1 MYIWSKVVFYKME
14 TSSHSH
20 YVSRTTIIYNKYFRK
35 YHLYHFSKQ
44 SKHSLYMERE
54 YKIDL
59 LLLKSMYDKVTQF
72 YASYIKTTTIVFKY
86 KKSKT
91 RSVG

>member
-1 MYIWSKVVFYKME
+1 MYI
-14 TSSHSH
+14 
-20 YVSRTTIIYNKYFRK
+20 RK

-44 SKHSLYMERE
+44 SKQSQYMERE

-59 LLLKSMYDKVTQF
+59 LLVKSMYDKVTQC
-72 YASYIKTTTIVFKY
+72 YASYIKTTTILFKY